1 MASGAAIRAAP
12 GRAKPAAS
20 TVTAR
25 VALIVAAVVVAC
37 TPPISPPVSQGSNVS
52 PSAAASEGAASPAA
66 RPSAASVR
74 LQLHWLP
81 QAQFAGY
88 FAADRQGDYAAEGLT
103 VTIVRGGPNV
113 VPERAGSAVDGPEFT
128 IGWVPTV
135 LEARESGSDL
145 VDVAQVFQRSGAVLL
160 TWTADGL
167 TNPCALAGKKI
178 GVREAADDEVTAG
191 LLTCGLTSGLELNGD
206 ASKQYELVVVPSGV
220 KALLAH
226 EVSASEAMVY
236 DGYGQILEAAD
247 PATGKLF
254 QPNQLTVMDW
264 NAYRVAT
271 LQDAIFARKSWLDQG
286 TNTDIAVRF
295 IRASLKGWIY
305 CRDHPDECIQYT
317 TAAGSE
323 LGAGHQRWMMNEV
336 NALVWPSPTRIGMI
350 DPVLWGQTVEVAKG
364 GGVIRNDPSTDAYR
378 TDLVTQALAGITQD
392 AKGSGFTK
400 SAIQVTPGGS

>member
-1 MASGAAIRAAP
+1 M
-12 GRAKPAAS
+12 
-20 TVTAR
+20 AR
-25 VALIVAAVVVAC
+25 VLIVAAVVAAC
-37 TPPISPPVSQGSNVS
+37 TPPIPPPVSQGSNIP
-52 PSAAASEGAASPAA
+52 PSATASVSAASTAA
-66 RPSAASVR
+66 RPSVASVR

-88 FAADRQGDYAAEGLT
+88 FAADRQGDYDAEGLT
-103 VTIVRGGPNV
+103 VTFVPGGPSV
-113 VPERAGSAVDGPEFT
+113 DPERAGSAVDGPEFT

-135 LEARESGSDL
+135 LEARERGSDL

-167 TNPCALAGKKI
+167 TNPCTLAGKRI
-178 GVREAADDEVTAG
+178 GVREAADDEVTAE
-191 LLTCGLTSGLELNGD
+191 LLTCGLTSGLEKGGD
-206 ASKQYELVVVPSGV
+206 VSKQYELVVEPSGV

-236 DGYGQILEAAD
+236 DGYGQVLEAAD

-254 QPNQLTVMDW
+254 QPSQVTVMDW

-271 LQDAIFARKSWLDQG
+271 LQDAIFARKSWLDQSG
-286 TNTDIAVRF
+286 NTDIAVRF

-305 CRDHPDECIQYT
+305 CRDHPDECVQYT
-317 TAAGSE
+317 AAAGSQV
-323 LGAGHQRWMMNEV
+323 GAGHQRWMMNEV
-336 NALVWPSPTRIGMI
+336 NALVWPSPTGVGTI

-364 GGVIRNDPSTDAYR
+364 GGVIRSDPSAGAYR
-378 TDLVTQALAGITQD
+378 TDLVTQALAGIAQD

-400 SAIQVTPGGS
+400 AAIQVTPGGS